1 MQKTD
6 IFVANLFLLPQSVFC
21 MQKPCCFLFLFF
33 TFLIMGQA
41 AVAQDLEEQVIVIS
55 KEQKLEL
62 PEAARNLEKIN
73 VPPREQEITPQQYNF
88 RDLKPGMNPVAIQ
101 PKARTMPEEPLDK
114 LYGNYL
120 RIGGGNYAHSY
131 LEAIASQKRSK
142 NTDYGLHLKHN
153 AFGSGPV
160 DNSGQ
165 SHNSLRAW
173 GSQDRKKSIIG
184 GQAYY
189 QRERYNFYGYD
200 QERFTDIDEDSI
212 KQIFNQF
219 GVALKLASND
229 DRSNLAYK
237 TGLTYDYIG
246 SELENSENSVGLNG
260 MARYELSKDRHINA
274 DAELVYANFS
284 DSANSIGRTLVQ
296 LTGTYELTFEKFKAN
311 LGGRVAVDN
320 DTINSSGFHLY
331 PVARVE
337 YYLVP
342 EKFTL
347 LAGVD
352 GRMQPRTYRSFVNEN
367 PFLVASPLLAHTN
380 QKLNLYAGIAGTVT
394 SGLTA
399 KLKVASLQYEN
410 LPLYV
415 NDFVDS
421 SRFNVGYDTARVS
434 VLESTLELAYQKSKV
449 FQSGLSVT
457 LSNYSMGAAEKPW
470 HLPTFTAEIW
480 GRYVHREK
488 IGVGISIHHLSGIE
502 ALNPNTLEAEAL
514 DAITD
519 VDLMLDYRFSKR
531 ISAFI
536 EIDNILSQ
544 ELPRYLYYPSRGLAV
559 TGGVSFA
566 F

>member
-1 MQKTD
+1 MQKRY
-6 IFVANLFLLPQSVFC
+6 
-21 MQKPCCFLFLFF
+21 CFLILLFALLSGR
-33 TFLIMGQA
+33 TT
-41 AVAQDLEEQVIVIS
+41 VAQDLEEQVIVVD
-55 KEQKLEL
+55 KERKLEL

-73 VPPREQEITPQQYNF
+73 VPPREQEITPQQYSF
-88 RDLKPGMNPVAIQ
+88 RDLRPGMNPVVIQ

-120 RIGGGNYAHSY
+120 RVGGGNYAHSY
-131 LEAIASQKRSK
+131 VEGIVSQKRSK
-142 NTDYGLHLKHN
+142 DTDYGLQLKHN

-219 GVALKLASND
+219 GVALRLASND
-229 DRSNLAYK
+229 DRSNLTYK
-237 TGLTYDYIG
+237 TGLTYDYIS
-246 SELENSENSVGLNG
+246 SELENAESSVGLNINT
-260 MARYELSKDRHINA
+260 RYELAKDRHIHA
-274 DAELVYANFS
+274 DAEIVYANFS
-284 DSANSIGRTLVQ
+284 DSANSVGRTLAQ
-296 LTGTYELTFEKFKAN
+296 LTGTYELTFDKFKAN

-331 PVARVE
+331 PMARIE

-342 EKFTL
+342 ERFTL
-347 LAGVD
+347 LAGID

-380 QKLNLYAGIAGTVT
+380 QKLNLYAGVAGTIT
-394 SGLTA
+394 SGLTGRV
-399 KLKVASLQYEN
+399 KVASIQYEN
-410 LPLYV
+410 LPLYI
-415 NDFVDS
+415 NGFTDS
-421 SRFNVGYDTARVS
+421 SRFNIAYDTARVS
-434 VLESTLELAYQKSKV
+434 VFESTLELAYQKSKV
-449 FQSGLSVT
+449 FQSGLALT
-457 LSNYSMGAAEKPW
+457 LNNYSMGAAEKPW
-470 HLPTFTAEIW
+470 HLPTFTAEVW

-488 IGVGISIHHLSGIE
+488 IGVGIKVHHLSGIE
-502 ALNPNTLEAEAL
+502 ALDPNTFEARAL

-519 VDLMLDYRFSKR
+519 VDLMFDYRFSKR

-544 ELPRYLYYPSRGLAV
+544 ELPRYLYYPSRGLAAM
-559 TGGVSFA
+559 GGVSFA